1 MKIRY
6 IAALTA
12 LVAAAAVQAREIP
25 GASLVRE
32 METYLSY
39 KKQIKTPP
47 HFTYLPDNTQYAMLS
62 ADGKVVETYDIA
74 SGKRTGELV
83 DLSNTRETTLS
94 SMEGFIISPDASKV
108 IVYRNSKPIYRRSFS
123 AEYYVYDLHS
133 RLLRPLSTQFKT
145 QQIPV
150 FSPDSRMVAFVA
162 EGNIYIKKIDFN
174 SEVAVTTDG
183 AAGKIINGAT
193 DWVYEEEF
201 SITSTLSWSP
211 DNTML
216 CYLRF
221 DESKVPV
228 YTLPIYEGACQSRRE
243 YALYPGELSYKYPV
257 AGETNS
263 TVTLHSYDVD
273 NRKIKDITLPDKTI
287 EYIPR
292 ISFGPTASQLMVS
305 TLNRDQNKFEIFSV
319 NPASGICKSVYSE
332 KSNAWVIPEA
342 YENLTYGQ
350 NGFTVLSNR
359 SGHTHAY
366 LYSYTGSLMRTLTSG
381 DFDVTAYYGQDA
393 LGNHYV
399 QTATP
404 TPLDRTVQ
412 KVDAK
417 KGILAPVSPV
427 GGTTNATYSP
437 DCRYAVMATSSTET
451 PASYTLCTAAGKSLR
466 VLADNKALGESL
478 SAKLP
483 RKEFIKVPSDGRE
496 LNGWIMRPRN
506 FDPSRKYPVVMYQY
520 SGPGSQTVLNTWE
533 TGWMQYFADHG
544 FIVACVDGRGTG
556 ARGSEFMYSV
566 YKNLGYCETIDQINA
581 CRYIATLPGV
591 DGSRIGIHG
600 WSYGGYEALMC
611 VTNSE
616 NPFAAAVAVAPVT
629 DWRYYDT
636 VYAERY
642 MLTPQQ
648 NEHGYNVSA
657 PLTNAGMMSSD
668 LLLMYGT
675 LDDNVHPVNTL
686 QMASAMQTSGV
697 LFDMMSFPN
706 MNHSIYGCNSRAVIY
721 ANMFRFFR
729 DRLAPDRK

>member
-1 MKIRY
+1 M
-6 IAALTA
+6 AATA
-12 LVAAAAVQAREIP
+12 SHAREIP
-25 GASLVRE
+25 GTGIVKE
-32 METYLSY
+32 MESYLALRSD
-39 KKQIKTPP
+39 IKTPP

-62 ADGKVVETYDIA
+62 ADGKVIETYDI
-74 SGKRTGELV
+74 STGKRTGELLNL
-83 DLSNTRETTLS
+83 DNTRETTLQS
-94 SMEGFIISPDASKV
+94 IQGFIVSPNSSKV
-108 IVYRNSKPIYRRSFS
+108 LVYTATEPIYRRSFS
-123 AEYYVYDLHS
+123 AAYYIYDTHS
-133 RLLRPLSTQFKT
+133 RLLRPLSSRFSK
-145 QQIPV
+145 QQVPV

-174 SEVAVTTDG
+174 TEVAVTTDG
-183 AAGKIINGAT
+183 EAGKVINGAT

-201 SITSTLSWSP
+201 TMTSTLAWAP

-228 YTLPIYEGACQSRRE
+228 YSLPIYEGACQPRRE

-273 NRKIKDITLPDKTI
+273 NRKVKDIQLPDKMV

-292 ISFGPTASQLMVS
+292 INFGPTASQLMVS

-319 NPASGICKSVYSE
+319 NPSSGICKSVYSE
-332 KSNAWVIPEA
+332 KSNAWIIPET
-342 YENLTYGQ
+342 YENLSYGA
-350 NGFTVLSNR
+350 NGFTILSNR
-359 SGHTHAY
+359 TGYTHAY
-366 LYSYTGSLMRTLTSG
+366 LYSYTGTLMRTLTSG
-381 DFDVTAYYGQDA
+381 NFDVTAYYGQDA
-393 LGNHYV
+393 SGNHYL

-404 TPLDRTVQ
+404 TPMDRTIQ
-412 KVDAK
+412 KMDAK
-417 KGILAPVSPV
+417 KGTLVAVSSTT
-427 GGTTNATYSP
+427 GTSNASYSP
-437 DCRYAVMATSSTET
+437 DCRYAVISTSDTET
-451 PASYTLCTAAGKSLR
+451 PASYTLCSANGKALR
-466 VLADNKALGESL
+466 VLADNKAVGQKL
-478 SAKLP
+478 SARLP
-483 RKEFIKVPSDGRE
+483 KKEFITVPSDGHQ
-496 LNGWIMRPRN
+496 LNGWIMRPRD

-520 SGPGSQTVLNTWE
+520 SGPGSQSVLNSWE
-533 TGWMQYFADHG
+533 TGWMHFFADHG

-556 ARGSEFMYSV
+556 GRGSEFMYSV
-566 YKNLGYCETIDQINA
+566 YKNLGYYETVDQINA
-581 CRYIATLPGV
+581 CRYIAGLPGV

-611 VTNSE
+611 VTNPD

-657 PLTNAGMMSSD
+657 PLTNAGTMSAD

-675 LDDNVHPVNTL
+675 LDDNVHPSNTL
-686 QMASAMQTSGV
+686 EMASAMQCAGI
-697 LFDMMSFPN
+697 LFDMMSFTN
-706 MNHSIYGCNSRAVIY
+706 MNHSIYGCNSRAVVY
-721 ANMFRFFR
+721 ANMYRFFR
-729 DRLAPDRK
+729 DKLAATK